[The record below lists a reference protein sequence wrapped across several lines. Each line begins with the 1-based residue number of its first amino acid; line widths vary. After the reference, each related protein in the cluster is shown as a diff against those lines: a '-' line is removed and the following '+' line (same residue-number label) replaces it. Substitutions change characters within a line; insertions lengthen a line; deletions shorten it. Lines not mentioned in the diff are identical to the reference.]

1 MDRPIRQFFRYLK
14 PYKAQMIGGISC
26 ILVSLSFGLLVP
38 YLVGRAV
45 DDLQQ
50 EVTWPKVIYYPLV
63 ILAVNAASGVFL
75 FLQRRL
81 LINTSRHIEFDMRQ
95 DFYASLVDQPLEYF
109 HQTRVGDLMARA
121 TNDLAAIRQI
131 VGPMILYSFQAIFA
145 LCIVLPILLNL
156 SVKLTLLILIP
167 MPLVSLTVKILGE
180 QIHKRFEK
188 IQEFFSDITARAQEN
203 LTGVRVVRAYAQ
215 EDSEIEQFQILN
227 REYAKRN
234 LQLVKFAA
242 AMRPLLFFFIGLGF
256 VIIVA
261 VGVPMAVRGEITAG
275 NFTSF
280 ILYLQRMIW
289 YLIALGYVVNL
300 YQRGTASLK
309 RFNAILDEV
318 PKIRDAKD
326 AREQP
331 PIKGEIEFRD
341 LNFSYFQSTTPTSQS
356 LGHPSLDKEGSQKDL
371 GSGIADRGSELN
383 EIQNPKSET
392 PNHDGVDAA
401 SADGVV
407 SSDTTGQV
415 LKNINLRIEQGKT
428 VAFVGKTGSGKSTL
442 VSLVPRLLDAP
453 ADSVLIDGRP
463 IREYPLEQLRRAIG
477 FVPQETFL
485 FSDTLAENIAMG
497 VETGDAVFSVG
508 DAASVKGDNSKAA
521 SKFQGTFPASPLPV
535 SASQTP
541 TPASHISIEKAAEV
555 AGLANDIREFPE
567 KYEQLVGERGITL
580 SGGQKQR
587 TAIARAVMRDPRI
600 LILDDSLSAVD
611 TYTEEKILHNLRDI
625 RQERTTLIVSH
636 RVSTIRDAD
645 LICVLEN
652 GRIIE
657 RGSHDELIKLDGE
670 YADLYE
676 RQLLEEELEATD

>member
-1 MDRPIRQFFRYLK
+1 MEQLKKFARYFK
-14 PYKAQMIGGISC
+14 PYKWSILSGILF
-26 ILVSLSFGLLVP
+26 ILASMAFGLFIP
-38 YLVGRAV
+38 YMVGQAV
-45 DDLQQ
+45 DDMGRG
-50 EVTWPKVIYYPLV
+50 VTWQKVTYYPLV
-63 ILAVNAASGVFL
+63 ILGINLMSGVFL

-95 DFYASLVDQPLEYF
+95 DFYAALVDQPLSYF
-109 HQTRVGDLMARA
+109 QANRVGDLMARA

-145 LCIVLPILLNL
+145 LAISLPIMLGI
-156 SVKLTLLILIP
+156 SVKLTLLLLIP

-215 EDSEIEQFQILN
+215 EDSEIEQFQVLN
-227 REYAKRN
+227 REYAAQNIR
-234 LQLVKFAA
+234 LVKFAA
-242 AMRPLLFFFIGLGF
+242 AMRPMLFFLIGLGF

-261 VGVPMAVRGEITAG
+261 IGVPMAVRGEITAG
-275 NFTSF
+275 DFTAF

-309 RFNAILDEV
+309 RFNTILEAEPAI
-318 PKIRDAKD
+318 KD
-326 AREQP
+326 SSEAHIQP
-331 PIKGEIEFRD
+331 PIKGSIAFRN
-341 LNFSYFQSTTPTSQS
+341 LNFAYNGKPV
-356 LGHPSLDKEGSQKDL
+356 LENIDL
-371 GSGIADRGSELN
+371 
-383 EIQNPKSET
+383 EIP
-392 PNHDGVDAA
+392 
-401 SADGVV
+401 
-407 SSDTTGQV
+407 
-415 LKNINLRIEQGKT
+415 QGKT

-442 VSLVPRLLDAP
+442 MSLVPRLLDAP
-453 ADSVLIDGRP
+453 EGSVLIDDIP
-463 IREYPLEQLRRAIG
+463 IRHYPLEQLRRAIG

-485 FSDTLAENIAMG
+485 FSDSLAENIAFG
-497 VETGDAVFSVG
+497 VNRDRSLANGNGSDGTVDRPTISVES
-508 DAASVKGDNSKAA
+508 AAA
-521 SKFQGTFPASPLPV
+521 
-535 SASQTP
+535 
-541 TPASHISIEKAAEV
+541 I
-555 AGLANDIREFPE
+555 AGLADDIKEFPG

-587 TAIARAVMRDPRI
+587 TAMARAIMRDPRI

-611 TYTEEKILHNLRDI
+611 TYTEEKILHNLRDV
-625 RQERTTLIVSH
+625 RSDRTTLIVSH
-636 RVSTIRDAD
+636 RISTIKDAD

-657 RGSHDELIKLDGE
+657 RGTHNELLALNGE

>member
-1 MDRPIRQFFRYLK
+1 MHPLRQFIRYVR
-14 PYKAQMIGGISC
+14 PYRGQMLGGISC
-26 ILVSLSFGLLVP
+26 ILISLGFGLLVP

-45 DDLQQ
+45 DDLSNG
-50 EVTWPKVIYYPLV
+50 VTWQKAFYYPLI
-63 ILAVNAASGVFL
+63 ILAVNFGSGIFL

-81 LINTSRHIEFDMRQ
+81 LINASRHIEFDMRQ
-95 DFYASLVDQPLEYF
+95 DFYAALVDQPLEYF
-109 HQTRVGDLMARA
+109 HRTRVGDLMARA
-121 TNDLAAIRQI
+121 TNDLSAIRQI

-145 LCIVLPILLNL
+145 LCIVLPILLNI
-156 SVKLTLLILIP
+156 SVKLTLLLLIP
-167 MPLVSLTVKILGE
+167 MPLVSLTVKVLGE

-215 EDSEIEQFQILN
+215 EDAEIAQFEELN
-227 REYAKRN
+227 REYASRN
-234 LQLVKFAA
+234 LQLVKYGA

-261 VGVPMAVRGEITAG
+261 VGVPMAVNGDISAG

-309 RFNAILDEV
+309 RFNAILDAI
-318 PKIRDAKD
+318 PSIKD
-326 AREQP
+326 QPTVVEQP
-331 PIKGEIEFRD
+331 PIKGEIEFRN
-341 LNFSYFQSTTPTSQS
+341 LSFSYGADYRESVLPESILERETQP
-356 LGHPSLDKEGSQKDL
+356 GD
-371 GSGIADRGSELN
+371 ADR
-383 EIQNPKSET
+383 
-392 PNHDGVDAA
+392 
-401 SADGVV
+401 VV
-407 SSDTTGQV
+407 
-415 LKNINLRIEQGKT
+415 LRNINLKIEQGKT
-428 VAFVGKTGSGKSTL
+428 VAFVGRTGSGKSTI

-453 ADSVLIDGRP
+453 EGSVLIDGIPVRQYP
-463 IREYPLEQLRRAIG
+463 IEQLRRAIG

-497 VETGDAVFSVG
+497 INSPESQV
-508 DAASVKGDNSKAA
+508 ASLK
-521 SKFQGTFPASPLPV
+521 
-535 SASQTP
+535 SASEDLGLGTRDLGHRV
-541 TPASHISIEKAAEV
+541 AAAAEV
-555 AGLANDIREFPE
+555 AGLAKDIRDFPNQ
-567 KYEQLVGERGITL
+567 YQQLVGERGITL

-611 TYTEEKILHNLRDI
+611 TYTEEKILHNLRDV
-625 RQERTTLIVSH
+625 RQDRTTLIVSH

-645 LICVLEN
+645 LIVVLDD

-657 RGSHDELIKLDGE
+657 RGTHEELIALDGE
-670 YADLYE
+670 YAELYE

>member
-1 MDRPIRQFFRYLK
+1 MEQLKKFAKYFK
-14 PYKAQMIGGISC
+14 PYKWHIAGGIFY
-26 ILVSLSFGLLVP
+26 ILVSMAFGLLIP
-38 YLVGRAV
+38 YLIGEAI
-45 DDLQQ
+45 DDLNAQ
-50 EVTWPKVIYYPLV
+50 VTWNKVLYYPLI
-63 ILAVNAASGVFL
+63 ILGVNFMSGIFL
-75 FLQRRL
+75 FLQRRT
-81 LINTSRHIEFDMRQ
+81 LINASRHIEFDMRE
-95 DFYASLVDQPLEYF
+95 DFYAALVDQPLGYF
-109 HQTRVGDLMARA
+109 HEHRVGDLMARA

-145 LCIVLPILLNL
+145 LAISLPIMLNI
-156 SVKLTLLILIP
+156 SVKLTLLLLIP
-167 MPLVSLTVKILGE
+167 MPLVSLTVKYLGE
-180 QIHKRFEK
+180 QIHRRFEK
-188 IQEFFSDITARAQEN
+188 IQEFFSDITARTQEN

-215 EDSEIEQFQILN
+215 EESEIEQFQVLN
-227 REYAKRN
+227 HGYADQN
-234 LQLVKFAA
+234 LRLVKFAA
-242 AMRPLLFFFIGLGF
+242 AMRPMLFFFIGLGF

-309 RFNAILDEV
+309 RFNAILEAQPAITDSTEAH
-318 PKIRDAKD
+318 PP
-326 AREQP
+326 P
-331 PIKGEIEFRD
+331 PIKGSIEFRD
-341 LNFSYFQSTTPTSQS
+341 LTFAYNGDP
-356 LGHPSLDKEGSQKDL
+356 
-371 GSGIADRGSELN
+371 
-383 EIQNPKSET
+383 
-392 PNHDGVDAA
+392 
-401 SADGVV
+401 
-407 SSDTTGQV
+407 V
-415 LKNINLRIEQGKT
+415 LKNINLMIEQGMT

-442 VSLVPRLLDAP
+442 VSLIPRLMDAP
-453 ADSVLIDGRP
+453 EGSVLLDGTPVRQF
-463 IREYPLEQLRRAIG
+463 PLAQLRRSIG

-485 FSDTLAENIAMG
+485 FSDTLGENIAFG
-497 VETGDAVFSVG
+497 VESETAVAAAGSNGKESDVDPRPLDISSSTQRLRSSISV
-508 DAASVKGDNSKAA
+508 
-521 SKFQGTFPASPLPV
+521 
-535 SASQTP
+535 
-541 TPASHISIEKAAEV
+541 EKAADI
-555 AGLANDIREFPE
+555 AGLADDIKEFPG

-625 RQERTTLIVSH
+625 RSERTTLVVSH

-657 RGSHDELIKLDGE
+657 RGTHDELLAIEGE